1 VKSGLEAAD
10 QMGLDVF
17 VVACKEGLGLYQRQG
32 FVLLDQVIQ
41 DDSQW
46 GGTGE
51 HGMYFLDRIT
61 EKKTAK

>member
-1 VKSGLEAAD
+1 
-10 QMGLDVF
+10 MGLDVF